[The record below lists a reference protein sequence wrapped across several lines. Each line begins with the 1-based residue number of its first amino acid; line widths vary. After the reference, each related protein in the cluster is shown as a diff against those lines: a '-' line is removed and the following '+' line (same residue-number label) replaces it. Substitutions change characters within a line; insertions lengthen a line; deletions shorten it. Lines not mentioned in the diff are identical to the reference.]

1 MQAAGTPPAVIEQ
14 ELLVDLLLLR
24 GQLLGRIADYER
36 ATGLADVLVRDAPND
51 GAAWLARAR
60 ARATFHRFA
69 EALSD
74 LDAARQRGVDRAA
87 VDEERA
93 AILQAVGCSAEAFV
107 LRRDA
112 ARRRPD
118 LATLGALAVLQAE
131 RGEVTE
137 AENLFAEARR
147 RYRGVSP
154 FPLAELDF
162 RRGLMW
168 FGERD
173 LPAAR
178 AWFATAVHR
187 VPAYAPALAHLAEV
201 DAALGAPDAA
211 VKRLHALTMSSDD
224 PEYANTLACALSD
237 AGRPREAERWHVCA
251 ASRYQ
256 ELVSRH
262 PEAFAHHVIVDRAD
276 QCTRRPLPGSAGTA
290 VPRSDRPPGT
300 DHAPGRG
307 AAGLEPADRTA
318 GFGDSTASP
327 PP

>member
-1 MQAAGTPPAVIEQ
+1 VAEQ
-14 ELLVDLLLLR
+14 VLLVDLLLLR
-24 GQLLGRIADYER
+24 GQVLGRIADYEQ
-36 ATGLADVLVRDAPND
+36 ATGLAEVLVRNAPND

-69 EALSD
+69 DALND
-74 LDAARQRGVDRAA
+74 LDAARQRGADHATVDA
-87 VDEERA
+87 ERA
-93 AILQAVGCSAEAFV
+93 AILQAVGYSAEALV
-107 LRRDA
+107 LRWDA

-137 AENLFAEARR
+137 AENLFTEARR

-162 RRGLMW
+162 GRGLMW
-168 FGERD
+168 LGERN

-178 AWFATAVHR
+178 AWFATAVRR
-187 VPAYAPALAHLAEV
+187 VPAYAPALGHLAQV

-211 VKRLHALTMSSDD
+211 VKRLHALTMSSDN

-237 AGRPREAERWHVCA
+237 AGRPREAERWRAYA

-262 PEAFAHHVIVDRAD
+262 PEAFAHHLIVD
-276 QCTRRPLPGSAGTA
+276 Q
-290 VPRSDRPPGT
+290 T
-300 DHAPGRG
+300 DA
-307 AAGLEPADRTA
+307 E
-318 GFGDSTASP
+318 
-327 PP
+327 